1 MHSQKISVA
10 TLRVLVGGYERRNGR
25 NGKGN
30 KFREER
36 GKKERKRERERKI
49 GRER

>member
-1 MHSQKISVA
+1 MHSRKISVA

-25 NGKGN
+25 NGQRN

-36 GKKERKRERERKI
+36 DKKERKRERKKDR
-49 GRER
+49 